1 MKENRYKHTKCYIN
15 KELGKG
21 IDIDTID
28 CKIELVKQ
36 QMEIDRKA
44 KKEKEL
50 EKQKVKLKNKKNK
63 IIEDKYKNDLIKWFF
78 DNYNITNIDRYFYSK
93 LANVN
98 NGTFK
103 GLSEGISYED
113 LLYMFQTKKSEL
125 NDIAAYKEKT
135 GTGFKN
141 DMKRLHYDLAVI
153 INKYD
158 SYKRWKEKQKLIEV
172 KRENTEKY
180 KDINIHTNQAS
191 KIRDINRKNQ
201 EDNEIDID
209 DILDDIL

>member
-1 MKENRYKHTKCYIN
+1 
-15 KELGKG
+15 
-21 IDIDTID
+21 
-28 CKIELVKQ
+28 
-36 QMEIDRKA
+36 
-44 KKEKEL
+44 
-50 EKQKVKLKNKKNK
+50 
-63 IIEDKYKNDLIKWFF
+63 
-78 DNYNITNIDRYFYSK
+78 
-93 LANVN
+93 
-98 NGTFK
+98 
-103 GLSEGISYED
+103 
-113 LLYMFQTKKSEL
+113 
-125 NDIAAYKEKT
+125 
-135 GTGFKN
+135 
-141 DMKRLHYDLAVI
+141 MKRLHYDLAVI